1 MLLTFLHFH
10 SAFVSAKKNGQPY
23 LFSGSVHV
31 RLVGQPEG
39 EERIFPQVRRLTVPG
54 ALALNPWQ
62 RRHASQKFLS
72 FEKNISKLKPTLR
85 PISHKGQGCA
95 TPCHVVASLISQ
107 VQNLTKSQIIAGG

>member
-1 MLLTFLHFH
+1 MLLTFCIFTRPLFLP
-10 SAFVSAKKNGQPY
+10 KKNGQPY

-107 VQNLTKSQIIAGG
+107 VQNLVSA